1 MDYLFVIPTIACVLY
16 FLVKFLER
24 KYLTNEDDLEKFA
37 LKIVFRDAIIIFC
50 TTLTANFIYSNTHN
64 HLDNF
69 FSIITDTKKTNVNAT
84 AEIFTDV
91 PNF

>member
-24 KYLTNEDDLEKFA
+24 KYLTNEDDLEKIA
-37 LKIVFRDAIIIFC
+37 LKIVVRDAIIIFC

-64 HLDNF
+64 DLDNF

>member
-1 MDYLFVIPTIACVLY
+1 MDYLFVIPTLACVLY

-24 KYLTNEDDLEKFA
+24 KYLTNEEELEKFA
-37 LKIVFRDAIIIFC
+37 LKIVVRDAIIIFC

-64 HLDNF
+64 HLDKF
-69 FSIITDTKKTNVNAT
+69 VSIITDTKETNINAV
-84 AEIFTDV
+84 AEIFTDI

>member
-1 MDYLFVIPTIACVLY
+1 MACVFY

-24 KYLTNEDDLEKFA
+24 KYLINEEELEKFA
-37 LKIVFRDAIIIFC
+37 LKIVVRDAIIIFC

-64 HLDNF
+64 HLDKF
-69 FSIITDTKKTNVNAT
+69 FSVITDTKETNINSI